1 MQSVVQLLAKR
12 APRLRRTFKIA
23 SFLIWSPCQG
33 ARHGEYASSPQARVV
48 NIIRGACFVTARGD
62 ALRKISEGMRIAVLR
77 VCLGIEQLQYVINV
91 DRECIARGSEASITL
106 SNKDM

>member
-1 MQSVVQLLAKR
+1 MANMHLPLKPGLSI
-12 APRLRRTFKIA
+12 F
-23 SFLIWSPCQG
+23 
-33 ARHGEYASSPQARVV
+33 
-48 NIIRGACFVTARGD
+48 
-62 ALRKISEGMRIAVLR
+62 SEGMRIAVLR